1 MSGSQPT
8 QPPLSLHDHIEHAE
22 RHIQAALDGINLN
35 DAYRTAA
42 FDGRITNYGNRVIT
56 ADRLRRIQRDL
67 QELNAKDQAQAVS
80 VSAAGHRPLSRDA

>member
-8 QPPLSLHDHIEHAE
+8 QSPQSLHDHIEHAE

-56 ADRLRRIQRDL
+56 VDRLRRIQRDL
-67 QELNAKDQAQAVS
+67 QELNAKDRTQAIFDP
-80 VSAAGHRPLSRDA
+80 AAGQRPLSGDV